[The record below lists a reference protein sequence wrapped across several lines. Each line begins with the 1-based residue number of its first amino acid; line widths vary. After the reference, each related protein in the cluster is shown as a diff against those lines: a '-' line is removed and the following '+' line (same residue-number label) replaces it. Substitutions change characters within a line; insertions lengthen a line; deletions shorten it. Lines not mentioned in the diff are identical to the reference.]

1 MSLSSRMILVLTLVG
16 FISGGFLAG
25 VAKLTK
31 EKIALNIQKE
41 IEEAIIEVIPGTSQN
56 QKLYEEEDLTIYKG
70 QDETGQTSGYAVQA
84 TGIGFQDKITLLF
97 GINKSRTK
105 IIGLTIIDQKE
116 TPGLGAKITD
126 REAFLRFWENR
137 DISQAL
143 TLRKPPA
150 GSLEE
155 LAPSEINTI
164 TGATISSTKVLEI
177 VNFSLD
183 RLRELQQEGRLTG
196 EQDVN

>member
-16 FISGGFLAG
+16 LISGGFLAG

-41 IEEAIIEVIPGTSQN
+41 IEEAIIKVIPGTTQN
-56 QKLYEEEDLTIYKG
+56 QKLYEEEDLTIYGGKDNSG
-70 QDETGQTSGYAVQA
+70 QPTGYAVQA
-84 TGIGFQDKITLLF
+84 TGIGFQDKITLLY
-97 GINKSRTK
+97 GIDQLGKK
-105 IIGLTIIDQKE
+105 IIGLTVIDQKE

-126 REAFLRFWENR
+126 QNAFLQFWENR
-137 DISQAL
+137 DISQTL

-155 LAPSEINTI
+155 LAPSEINSI

-177 VNFSLD
+177 VNFSLE
-183 RLRELQQEGRLTG
+183 RLRGLQQEGKLTG
-196 EQDVN
+196 AQDGN